1 MLILIKYIILIIF
14 CLNWWAFGL
23 SASDDNNNNNNNNN
37 NDNNNNI
44 FENNGVNRTGTT
56 CPLPSRCFVAKQQGL
71 GRHPATA
78 SVK

>member
-1 MLILIKYIILIIF
+1 MLILIKYTILIIF

-23 SASDDNNNNNNNNN
+23 SASDDNNNNNNNN
-37 NDNNNNI
+37 DNNNNI

-56 CPLPSRCFVAKQQGL
+56 CALPSRCFVAKQQGL

>member
-14 CLNWWAFGL
+14 CLNWWAFEL
-23 SASDDNNNNNNNNN
+23 SASDDNNNNNNN

-44 FENNGVNRTGTT
+44 FENNGVNRTGTP
-56 CPLPSRCFVAKQQGL
+56 CPLPSKCFVTKQQGP